1 MKRLIALLL
10 TATLIFG
17 MSACK
22 KREPNKPDQ
31 DNPSGTESSSS
42 STEESTG
49 FTETSGEQGQTGSE
63 STENTE
69 NTENTGESGTG
80 NTTPPSGNS
89 SGGTDTPGNGQDTP
103 DDNDPYSCESADDF
117 LENMG
122 AGWNLGCSLSVYS
135 DDISAWRTLVFFT
148 TTNRKYNRS
157 AAVYFDTETKSAT
170 ITWKPGRDDGVL
182 NADGSASIAYFGV
195 ELWNF
200 SLSEKDS
207 VTYRID
213 ELKYI
218 TANGE
223 IAITEGIGQ
232 KTTDMGGGTG
242 GGAVASVKNLTVAD
256 VLEVRAKITYISQ
269 TSSASPEERIERYEK
284 LWGNP
289 VTTPEMIAAVRD
301 KGFNTIRAQVSFV
314 NHMDSQGNIDPY
326 WLERVA
332 EVVDYCMDAGVY
344 CIINTSG
351 AGWLTAERS
360 TFEKQSAIYRRLW
373 EQIAARFAD
382 YSELLLFESCNEV
395 LNAQK
400 SWSNPQAE
408 SYAVMNDLYQIFV
421 DTVRAGG
428 GYNANR
434 NLILNPYAATAN
446 YEMNRNFK
454 LPTDSAKNHLIAQ
467 VHLYLPGEFTFN
479 ETNLG
484 HTNFR
489 NEWGTTADKNAL
501 DSRMKGIKT
510 RFIDELGI
518 PVIIGEFGVV
528 KRPPESERIEY
539 IDFYVKTA
547 KKYGI
552 GLVVFD
558 DGSDFAIFDRDTL
571 TWPYESIIDTLLQ

>member
-17 MSACK
+17 MTACK

-49 FTETSGEQGQTGSE
+49 FTETTGEQGQTGSE
-63 STENTE
+63 NTESTE

-89 SGGTDTPGNGQDTP
+89 SGGTDAPGNGQDTP
-103 DDNDPYSCESADDF
+103 DDDDPYACESADDF

-135 DDISAWRTLVFFT
+135 NDSSAWRTLVFFT
-148 TTNRKYNRS
+148 TANGKYSRS
-157 AAVYFDTETKSAT
+157 AAAYFDTETKSAT

-242 GGAVASVKNLTVAD
+242 GGAVANIKNLTVAD

-428 GYNANR
+428 GYNTTR

-571 TWPYESIIDTLLQ
+571 TWPYEGIIDALLQ